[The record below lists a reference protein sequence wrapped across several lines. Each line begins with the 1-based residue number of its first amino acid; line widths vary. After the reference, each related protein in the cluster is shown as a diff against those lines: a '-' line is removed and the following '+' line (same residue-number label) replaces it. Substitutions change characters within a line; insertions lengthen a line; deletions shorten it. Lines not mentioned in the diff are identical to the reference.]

1 MVMIAPIRIPVI
13 PSEMVWVVTESSVVP
28 WVIKTSVIP
37 WVVNAAVVIRRVPSA
52 PIHRS
57 SVPWAEVT
65 APVPGISKAVRR
77 VIEPR
82 IYAALPRIWVLA
94 DSNDS
99 AGE

>member
-37 WVVNAAVVIRRVPSA
+37 WVVNAAVVIRRAPS
-52 PIHRS
+52 
-57 SVPWAEVT
+57 

-94 DSNDS
+94 DCNDS